1 MLQKL
6 GKKIV
11 IISNSSR
18 RKGDTLARLR
28 AMGFGPCEDED
39 EEAGL
44 GRPGDVPPISG
55 VFSRIRTDLPAWR
68 ATSAAHIEPPPLP
81 TTTKSKVSSNWL
93 MLIPLHAPVLRPVCF
108 RAFRAPACA
117 SADGW

>member
-44 GRPGDVPPISG
+44 GRPGDVPPISVVSATCG
-55 VFSRIRTDLPAWR
+55 TDLM
-68 ATSAAHIEPPPLP
+68 
-81 TTTKSKVSSNWL
+81 VSSIW
-93 MLIPLHAPVLRPVCF
+93 AASRR
-108 RAFRAPACA
+108 RARW
-117 SADGW
+117 S